1 MNWDEFMKECIA
13 AIATALASAG
23 LGVVRLSGR
32 NSIDIAANFFK
43 SKKEVKSLKGYEA
56 AYGKIYE
63 DDFVLDDGV
72 ILVFKA
78 PNSYTGEDVV
88 EISCHGGL
96 LILERLLKLCYKNGA
111 RPAKRGEF
119 TKRAFLNS
127 KLSLTQAE
135 AVMDIVSADSVGF
148 LKAAGEVKNGSLYK
162 KAKEV
167 TEKLVEKAG
176 HIAVYLDYPQDEV
189 EEVEIK
195 KLKEEIK
202 EQRDRLKEILKNNRF
217 ESILKNG
224 VKVSIIGNSN
234 VGKSTL
240 MNLICGEEKSIVT
253 DIEGTTRDVLKH
265 TVEING
271 INFIF
276 CDTAG
281 IRETEDEVEK
291 IGVKRA
297 IEALKES
304 DLILYIAD
312 ERTKEE
318 DLEILKGNEESKK
331 ILVYNK
337 VDIKYD
343 RSSFKGYKFDK
354 ILETTK
360 EDIKTVEKLKEE
372 IYKEQKLEGL
382 NNKADILILNE
393 RQKQGIDRAIL
404 KLEEVLKYLDGGS
417 YLDVIAEIL
426 DSAIESLLELTGEK
440 VSDLVVEEIFSKFCV
455 GK

>member
-1 MNWDEFMKECIA
+1 MERCIA
-13 AIATALASAG
+13 AIATALSSAG
-23 LGVVRLSGR
+23 LGVIRLSGK
-32 NSIDIAANFFK
+32 NSIEIAANFFK
-43 SKKEVKSLKGYEA
+43 SKKDIKSLKGYEA

-72 ILVFKA
+72 ILVFRA

-96 LILERLLKLCYKNGA
+96 LILERVLKLCYKNGA
-111 RPAKRGEF
+111 IPAKRGEF
-119 TKRAFLNS
+119 TKRAYLNS
-127 KLSLTQAE
+127 KLTLTQAE
-135 AVMDIVSADSVGF
+135 AVMDIVSADSVGY

-162 KAKEV
+162 RASEV
-167 TEKLVEKAG
+167 KEKLVEKAG
-176 HIAVYLDYPQDEV
+176 HIAVYLDYPQDEI
-189 EEVEIK
+189 EEVEIN
-195 KLKEEIK
+195 KLKGEIK
-202 EQRDRLKEILKNNRF
+202 EQKEALEEILRSNRF

-224 VKVSIIGNSN
+224 VKVSIVGNAN
-234 VGKSTL
+234 VGKSTI

-253 DIEGTTRDVLKH
+253 NIEGTTRDVLKH

-281 IRETEDEVEK
+281 IRKTEDEVEK
-291 IGVKRA
+291 IGVERA
-297 IEALKES
+297 IKALKEA
-304 DLILYIAD
+304 DLILFVAD

-318 DLEILKGNEESKK
+318 DLKILKENEESKK

-337 VDIKYD
+337 VDVKYKKVE
-343 RSSFKGYKFDK
+343 FKGYRFNCV
-354 ILETTK
+354 LETTK
-360 EDIKTVEKLKEE
+360 EDLETIERLKEE
-372 IYKEQKLEGL
+372 IYKEQQLEGL
-382 NNKADILILNE
+382 NNRADLLILNE
-393 RQKQGIDRAIL
+393 RQKKGIERAIL
-404 KLEEVLKYLDGGS
+404 KLEEVLKFLEDGGYLDAIS
-417 YLDVIAEIL
+417 EIL

>member
-1 MNWDEFMKECIA
+1 MERCIA
-13 AIATALASAG
+13 AIATALSPAG
-23 LGVVRLSGR
+23 LGVIRLSGE
-32 NSIDIAANFFK
+32 NSIEIAASFFK
-43 SKKEVKSLKGYEA
+43 SKKDVKSLKGYEA

-63 DDFVLDDGV
+63 DEFVLDDGV

-96 LILERLLKLCYKNGA
+96 LILERVLKLCYKNGA
-111 RPAKRGEF
+111 IPAKRGEF
-119 TKRAFLNS
+119 TKRAYLNS
-127 KLSLTQAE
+127 KLTLTQAE

-167 TEKLVEKAG
+167 KEKLVEKAG
-176 HIAVYLDYPQDEV
+176 HIAVYLDYPQDEI

-195 KLKEEIK
+195 KLKKEIK
-202 EQRDRLKEILKNNRF
+202 DQKEKLEEILKNNRF

-224 VKVSIIGNSN
+224 VKVSIVGNPN
-234 VGKSTL
+234 VGKSTI

-265 TVEING
+265 SVEING

-281 IRETEDEVEK
+281 IRKTDDEVEK
-291 IGVKRA
+291 IGVERA
-297 IEALKES
+297 IKALREA
-304 DLILYIAD
+304 DLILFVAD
-312 ERTKEE
+312 EKTKEE
-318 DLEILKGNEESKK
+318 DLKILKENEDGKK

-337 VDIKYD
+337 VDVGYKKV
-343 RSSFKGYKFDK
+343 SFKGYRFNKV
-354 ILETTK
+354 LETTK
-360 EDIKTVEKLKEE
+360 EDLKTIEKLKEE
-372 IYKEQKLEGL
+372 IYKEQQLEGL
-382 NNKADILILNE
+382 NNKADLLILNE
-393 RQKQGIDRAIL
+393 RQKKGIEKAIL
-404 KLEEVLKYLDGGS
+404 NLEEVLRFLEDGS
-417 YLDVIAEIL
+417 YLDAISEML

>member
-1 MNWDEFMKECIA
+1 MERCIA
-13 AIATALASAG
+13 AIATALSPAG
-23 LGVVRLSGR
+23 LGVIRLSGE
-32 NSIDIAANFFK
+32 NSIEIAASFFK
-43 SKKEVKSLKGYEA
+43 SKKDVKSLKGYEA

-63 DDFVLDDGV
+63 DEFVLDDGV

-96 LILERLLKLCYKNGA
+96 LILERVLKLCYKNGA
-111 RPAKRGEF
+111 IPAKRGEF
-119 TKRAFLNS
+119 TKRAYLNS
-127 KLSLTQAE
+127 KLTLTQAE

-167 TEKLVEKAG
+167 KEKLVEKAG
-176 HIAVYLDYPQDEV
+176 HIAVYLDYPQDEI
-189 EEVEIK
+189 EEIEIK
-195 KLKEEIK
+195 KLKKEIK
-202 EQRDRLKEILKNNRF
+202 EQKEKLEEILKNNRF

-224 VKVSIIGNSN
+224 VKVSIVGNPN
-234 VGKSTL
+234 VGKSTI

-265 TVEING
+265 SVEING

-281 IRETEDEVEK
+281 IRKTDDEVEK
-291 IGVKRA
+291 IGVDRA
-297 IEALKES
+297 IKALREA
-304 DLILYIAD
+304 DLILFVAD
-312 ERTKEE
+312 EKTKEE
-318 DLEILKGNEESKK
+318 DLKILKENEDGKK

-337 VDIKYD
+337 VDVGYKKV
-343 RSSFKGYKFDK
+343 SFKGYRFNKV
-354 ILETTK
+354 LETTK
-360 EDIKTVEKLKEE
+360 EDLKTIEKLKEE
-372 IYKEQKLEGL
+372 IYKEQQLEGL
-382 NNKADILILNE
+382 NNKADLLILNE
-393 RQKQGIDRAIL
+393 RQKKGIEKAIL
-404 KLEEVLKYLDGGS
+404 NLEEVLRFLEDGS
-417 YLDVIAEIL
+417 YLDAISEML

>member
-1 MNWDEFMKECIA
+1 MERCIA
-13 AIATALASAG
+13 AIATALSPAG
-23 LGVVRLSGR
+23 LGVIRLSGE
-32 NSIDIAANFFK
+32 NSIEIAASFFK
-43 SKKEVKSLKGYEA
+43 SKKDVKSLKGYEA

-63 DDFVLDDGV
+63 DEFVLDDGV

-96 LILERLLKLCYKNGA
+96 LILERVLKLCYKNGA
-111 RPAKRGEF
+111 IPAKRGEF
-119 TKRAFLNS
+119 TKRAYLNS
-127 KLSLTQAE
+127 KLTLTQAE

-167 TEKLVEKAG
+167 KEKLVEKAG
-176 HIAVYLDYPQDEV
+176 HIAVYLDYPQDEI
-189 EEVEIK
+189 EEIEIK

-202 EQRDRLKEILKNNRF
+202 EQKEKLEEILKNNRF

-224 VKVSIIGNSN
+224 VKVSIVGNPN
-234 VGKSTL
+234 VGKSTI

-265 TVEING
+265 SVEING

-281 IRETEDEVEK
+281 IRKTDDEVEK
-291 IGVKRA
+291 IGVERA
-297 IEALKES
+297 IKALREA
-304 DLILYIAD
+304 DLILFVAD
-312 ERTKEE
+312 EKTKEE
-318 DLEILKGNEESKK
+318 DLKILKENEDGKK

-337 VDIKYD
+337 VDVGYKKV
-343 RSSFKGYKFDK
+343 SFKGYRFNKV
-354 ILETTK
+354 LETTK
-360 EDIKTVEKLKEE
+360 EDLKTIEKLKEE
-372 IYKEQKLEGL
+372 IYKEQQLEGL
-382 NNKADILILNE
+382 NNKADLLILNE
-393 RQKQGIDRAIL
+393 RQKKGIEKAIL
-404 KLEEVLKYLDGGS
+404 NLEEVLRFLEDGS
-417 YLDVIAEIL
+417 YLDAISEML

>member
-1 MNWDEFMKECIA
+1 MERCIA
-13 AIATALASAG
+13 AIATALSPAG
-23 LGVVRLSGR
+23 LGVIRLSGE
-32 NSIDIAANFFK
+32 NSIEIAASFFK
-43 SKKEVKSLKGYEA
+43 SKKDVKSLKGYEA

-63 DDFVLDDGV
+63 DEFVLDDGV

-96 LILERLLKLCYKNGA
+96 LILERVLKLCYKNGA
-111 RPAKRGEF
+111 IPAKRGEF
-119 TKRAFLNS
+119 TKRAYLNS
-127 KLSLTQAE
+127 KLTLTQAE

-148 LKAAGEVKNGSLYK
+148 LKAAGEVKNGGLYK

-167 TEKLVEKAG
+167 KEKLVEKAG
-176 HIAVYLDYPQDEV
+176 HIAVYLDYPQDEI
-189 EEVEIK
+189 EEIEIK
-195 KLKEEIK
+195 KLKKEIK
-202 EQRDRLKEILKNNRF
+202 EQKEKLEEILKNNRF

-224 VKVSIIGNSN
+224 VKVSIVGNPN
-234 VGKSTL
+234 VGKSTI

-265 TVEING
+265 SVEING

-281 IRETEDEVEK
+281 IRKTDDEVEK
-291 IGVKRA
+291 IGVERA
-297 IEALKES
+297 IKALREA
-304 DLILYIAD
+304 DLILFVAD
-312 ERTKEE
+312 EKTKEE
-318 DLEILKGNEESKK
+318 DLKILKENEDGKK

-337 VDIKYD
+337 VDVGYKKV
-343 RSSFKGYKFDK
+343 SFKGYRFNKV
-354 ILETTK
+354 LETTK
-360 EDIKTVEKLKEE
+360 EDLKTIEKLKEE
-372 IYKEQKLEGL
+372 IYKEQQLEGL
-382 NNKADILILNE
+382 NNKADLLILNE
-393 RQKQGIDRAIL
+393 RQKKGIEKAIL
-404 KLEEVLKYLDGGS
+404 NLEEVLRFLEDGS
-417 YLDVIAEIL
+417 YLDAISEML

>member
-1 MNWDEFMKECIA
+1 MERCIA
-13 AIATALASAG
+13 AIATALAPAG
-23 LGVVRLSGR
+23 LGVIRLSGE
-32 NSIDIAANFFK
+32 NSIEIAASFFK
-43 SKKEVKSLKGYEA
+43 SKKDIKSLKGYEA

-63 DDFVLDDGV
+63 GDFVLDDGV

-96 LILERLLKLCYKNGA
+96 LILERVLKLCYKNGA
-111 RPAKRGEF
+111 IPAKRGEF

-162 KAKEV
+162 KTKNV
-167 TEKLVEKAG
+167 KDRLVEKAG
-176 HIAVYLDYPQDEV
+176 HIAVYLDYPQDEI
-189 EEVEIK
+189 EEVEIN
-195 KLKEEIK
+195 KLKEEIR
-202 EQRDRLKEILKNNRF
+202 EQKKALEEILKSNKF

-224 VKVSIIGNSN
+224 VKVAIVGNPN
-234 VGKSTL
+234 VGKSTI

-265 TVEING
+265 SVEING

-281 IRETEDEVEK
+281 IRKTDDEVEK

-297 IEALKES
+297 IKVLKEA
-304 DLILYIAD
+304 DLILFIAD
-312 ERTKEE
+312 EKTNEE
-318 DLEILKGNEESKK
+318 DLKILRENEESKK

-337 VDIKYD
+337 VDIKYEKAE
-343 RSSFKGYKFDK
+343 FKGYRFNCV
-354 ILETTK
+354 LETTNK
-360 EDIKTVEKLKEE
+360 DIKTIERLKEE
-372 IYKEQKLEGL
+372 IYKEQHLEGL
-382 NNKADILILNE
+382 NNKADLLILNE
-393 RQKQGIDRAIL
+393 RQKKGIERAIYN
-404 KLEEVLKYLDGGS
+404 LEEVLKYLEGGS
-417 YLDVIAEIL
+417 YLDAISEML
-426 DSAIESLLELTGEK
+426 DSAIESLLELTGER

>member
-1 MNWDEFMKECIA
+1 MERCIA
-13 AIATALASAG
+13 AIATALSPAG
-23 LGVVRLSGR
+23 LGVIRLSGE
-32 NSIDIAANFFK
+32 NSIEIAASFFK
-43 SKKEVKSLKGYEA
+43 SKKDVKSLKGYEA

-63 DDFVLDDGV
+63 DEFVLDDGV

-96 LILERLLKLCYKNGA
+96 LILERVLKLCYKNGA
-111 RPAKRGEF
+111 IPAKRGEF
-119 TKRAFLNS
+119 TKRAYLNS
-127 KLSLTQAE
+127 KLTLTQAE

-167 TEKLVEKAG
+167 KEKLVEKAG
-176 HIAVYLDYPQDEV
+176 HIAVYLDYPQDEI
-189 EEVEIK
+189 EEIEIK
-195 KLKEEIK
+195 KLKKEIK
-202 EQRDRLKEILKNNRF
+202 EQKEKLEEILKNNRF

-224 VKVSIIGNSN
+224 VKVSIVGNPN
-234 VGKSTL
+234 VGKSTI

-265 TVEING
+265 SVEING

-281 IRETEDEVEK
+281 IRKTDDEVEK
-291 IGVKRA
+291 IGVERA
-297 IEALKES
+297 IKALREA
-304 DLILYIAD
+304 DLILFVAD
-312 ERTKEE
+312 EKTKEE
-318 DLEILKGNEESKK
+318 DLKILKENEDGKK

-337 VDIKYD
+337 VDVGYKKV
-343 RSSFKGYKFDK
+343 SFKGYRFNKV
-354 ILETTK
+354 LETTK
-360 EDIKTVEKLKEE
+360 EDLKTIEKLKEE
-372 IYKEQKLEGL
+372 IYKEQQLEGL
-382 NNKADILILNE
+382 NNKADLLILNE
-393 RQKQGIDRAIL
+393 RQKKGIEKAIL
-404 KLEEVLKYLDGGS
+404 NLEEVLRFLEDGS
-417 YLDVIAEIL
+417 YLDAISEML

>member
-1 MNWDEFMKECIA
+1 MERCIA
-13 AIATALASAG
+13 AIATALSPAG
-23 LGVVRLSGR
+23 LGVIRLSGE
-32 NSIDIAANFFK
+32 NSIEIAASFFK
-43 SKKEVKSLKGYEA
+43 SKKDVKSLKGYEA

-63 DDFVLDDGV
+63 DEFVLDDGV

-96 LILERLLKLCYKNGA
+96 LILERVLKLCYKNGA
-111 RPAKRGEF
+111 IPAKRGEF
-119 TKRAFLNS
+119 TKRAYLNS
-127 KLSLTQAE
+127 KLTLTQAE

-167 TEKLVEKAG
+167 KEKLVEKAG
-176 HIAVYLDYPQDEV
+176 HIAVYLDYPQDEI

-195 KLKEEIK
+195 KLKKEIK
-202 EQRDRLKEILKNNRF
+202 DQKEKLEEILKNNRF

-224 VKVSIIGNSN
+224 VKVSIVGNPN
-234 VGKSTL
+234 VGKSTI

-265 TVEING
+265 SVEING

-281 IRETEDEVEK
+281 IRKTDDEVEK
-291 IGVKRA
+291 IGVDRA
-297 IEALKES
+297 IKALREA
-304 DLILYIAD
+304 DLILFVAD
-312 ERTKEE
+312 EKTKEE
-318 DLEILKGNEESKK
+318 DLKILKENEDGKK

-337 VDIKYD
+337 VDVGYKKV
-343 RSSFKGYKFDK
+343 SFKGYRFNKV
-354 ILETTK
+354 LETTK
-360 EDIKTVEKLKEE
+360 EDLKTIEKLKEE
-372 IYKEQKLEGL
+372 IYKEQQLEGL
-382 NNKADILILNE
+382 NNKADLLILNE
-393 RQKQGIDRAIL
+393 RQKKGIEKAIL
-404 KLEEVLKYLDGGS
+404 NLEEVLRFLEDGS
-417 YLDVIAEIL
+417 YLDAISEML